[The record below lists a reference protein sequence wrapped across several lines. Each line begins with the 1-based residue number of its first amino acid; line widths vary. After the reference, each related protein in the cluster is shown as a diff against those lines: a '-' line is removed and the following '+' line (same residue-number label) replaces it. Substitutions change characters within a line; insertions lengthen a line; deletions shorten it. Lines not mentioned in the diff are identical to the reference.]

1 MNYKLMSVLAAVCS
15 VCVLIIIGE
24 WVYAVWAQKQ
34 TLNSTLSAEI
44 KVSHDEM
51 PSIALTRQ
59 PEESYADLVTR
70 PLFIKGRRPVDEP
83 RPVDAEAIIVANIVD
98 WQLNGIY
105 TTRKGLSALFS
116 RSTLT
121 AAKDNYRKLTV
132 GTDLNGWKL
141 IEIHKDRV
149 LLKQGDQ
156 QKELLLRKPK
166 LKESTK
172 TSNLSN
178 NPSSPQPN
186 TPQPEIVP
194 QPEPEVMPEP
204 QPEVMPET
212 TPQPEVISPPA

>member
-1 MNYKLMSVLAAVCS
+1 MNSKLRSVLAAVCS
-15 VCVLIIIGE
+15 VCALIIIGE
-24 WVYAVWAQKQ
+24 WFYAVQAQKQ
-34 TLNSTLSAEI
+34 TLNSTIAAEI

-51 PSIALTRQ
+51 PTIALTRQ
-59 PEESYADLVTR
+59 PEENYADLVTR
-70 PLFIKGRRPVDEP
+70 PLFIKGRRPVDQP
-83 RPVDAEAIIVANIVD
+83 RPADAEAIIVADIVD

-105 TTRKGLSALFS
+105 TTKKGLSALFS

-141 IEIHKDRV
+141 MEIHKDKV

-172 TSNLSN
+172 TSNLPNSFR
-178 NPSSPQPN
+178 SPQPGP
-186 TPQPEIVP
+186 PQPEIAP
-194 QPEPEVMPEP
+194 QPAEVIPEPEPEAEPAP
-204 QPEVMPET
+204 QS
-212 TPQPEVISPPA
+212 EVISPPA